1 MRGAVRTRPAS
12 TKLPSMRDELTRMP
26 PALAAALSGEA
37 FRRRRRHVLLLGTS
51 DADGFPRF
59 ALLTLGEVRALSDT
73 RVAVAVRARSRTA
86 VNLVRRATATLLYLS
101 RNLTAS
107 VQARAGRGRVCR
119 ADPLRRLF
127 PLRVERVRLDR
138 PDPTEG
144 DVELL
149 TGPTFGGG
157 GAAALFSDE
166 LFAELGETATE
177 RIVE

>member
-1 MRGAVRTRPAS
+1 
-12 TKLPSMRDELTRMP
+12 MRDELTRMP

-51 DADGFPRF
+51 DPDGFPRF
-59 ALLTLGEVRALSDT
+59 SLLTLGEIRALSDSSL
-73 RVAVAVRARSRTA
+73 AVAVRARSRTA
-86 VNLVRRATATLLYLS
+86 VNLMRRATATLLYLS

-107 VQARAGRGRVCR
+107 IQARAGRGRVCR

-127 PLRVERVRLDR
+127 PLRVESVRLDR
-138 PDPTEG
+138 PDPAEG
-144 DVELL
+144 EVELL

-166 LFAELGETATE
+166 LFAELGETAAGLAE
-177 RIVE
+177 

>member
-1 MRGAVRTRPAS
+1 
-12 TKLPSMRDELTRMP
+12 MRDELTRMP

-51 DADGFPRF
+51 DPDGFPRF
-59 ALLTLGEVRALSDT
+59 SLLTLGEIRALSDSSL
-73 RVAVAVRARSRTA
+73 AVAVRARSRTA

-107 VQARAGRGRVCR
+107 IQARAGRGRVCR

-127 PLRVERVRLDR
+127 PLRVESVRLDR
-138 PDPTEG
+138 PDPAEG
-144 DVELL
+144 EVELL

-166 LFAELGETATE
+166 LFAELGETAAGLAE
-177 RIVE
+177 